1 MKLLSLTVEYINW
14 TAKTFNMINSKILLA
29 FFPFLTIVALM
40 QISQPLALP
49 VPQNL
54 TIPDYLQKGMADY
67 WLLDHTK
74 TVTIS
79 HTQCS

>member
-1 MKLLSLTVEYINW
+1 
-14 TAKTFNMINSKILLA
+14 MINSKILLA

-54 TIPDYLQKGMADY
+54 TIPDYLQKGVADY
-67 WLLDHTK
+67 
-74 TVTIS
+74 
-79 HTQCS
+79 